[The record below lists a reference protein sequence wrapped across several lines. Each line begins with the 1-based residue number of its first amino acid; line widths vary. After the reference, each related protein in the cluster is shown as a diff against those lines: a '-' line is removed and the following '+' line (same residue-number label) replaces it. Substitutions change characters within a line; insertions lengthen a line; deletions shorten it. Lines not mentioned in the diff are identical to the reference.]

1 MIYVTA
7 GHEEG
12 IGLEVFLKS
21 YLLLPKYQQKEFH
34 LICHKETLEKNLK
47 ISHISLDYDP
57 LKITYITDKPF
68 STSALAKGIELC
80 KHDDVLLTLPTSKD
94 QLILNG
100 EKLAGHTEYFR
111 RFFNKEVDMFFK
123 SNESNVLLITDHI
136 PLNKVASHISSEL
149 INHKVELCVDN
160 YKKYFGE
167 LKEIF
172 IAGINP
178 HAGENGI
185 LGNEDS
191 VILDSVKFL
200 EHKTKLKVNGP
211 LPADGL
217 LVNRQFSEE
226 KLFVYMYHDQG
237 LAPFKSLFKTIG
249 ANISLGLPFLRLSV
263 DHGTA
268 FELFGKNEA
277 NYMGCYY
284 VMKLALQALERIK
297 CQNKQVQKT

>member
-21 YLLLPKYQQKEFH
+21 YLLLPKLQQENFH
-34 LICHKETLEKNLK
+34 LICHEETLKKNL
-47 ISHISLDYDP
+47 ILSHINLDHDP
-57 LKITYITDKPF
+57 ISVTYITEQPY

-80 KHDDVLLTLPTSKD
+80 SETDILLTLPTSKD
-94 QLILNG
+94 QLILDGKN
-100 EKLAGHTEYFR
+100 LAGHTEYFR
-111 RFFNKEVDMFFK
+111 KHFNTEVDMFFK
-123 SNESNVLLITDHI
+123 SNESNVLLVTDHI
-136 PLNKVASHISSEL
+136 PLNEVTKTINKEL
-149 INHKVELCVDN
+149 INSKVKLCVEN
-160 YKKYFGE
+160 YEKYFNQ
-167 LKEIF
+167 LDEIF
-172 IAGINP
+172 ISGINP

-185 LGNEDS
+185 LGNEDE
-191 VILDSVKFL
+191 VISEAITSLSDGLDQEIS
-200 EHKTKLKVNGP
+200 GP

-217 LVNRQFSEE
+217 LVNRSFSHE

-237 LAPFKSLFKTIG
+237 LAPFKSIYKTIG

-268 FELFGKNEA
+268 FELFGKNQA

-284 VMKLALQALERIK
+284 VMKLALNALERIK
-297 CQNKQVQKT
+297 CQTQNQKI